1 MGFMVCI
8 FSCIYFI
15 YSLIIN
21 NIKPFK
27 EIKDRIRLF
36 IVFSAISALIAG
48 IILIPAYIGIRNG
61 RASYALSDVGLFDVN
76 FKLNELSR

>member
-8 FSCIYFI
+8 FSCIYFV
-15 YSLIIN
+15 YNCIIS

-36 IVFSAISALIAG
+36 IVFSVIAALIAG
-48 IILIPAYIGIRNG
+48 IILVPAYIGIRKG
-61 RASYALSDVGLFDVN
+61 RASYALSEVGLEVN
-76 FKLNELSR
+76 FKLSELRK